1 MTVELI
7 SLQFFDSFLNVI
19 VLSND
24 VCFIRN
30 CFSLKILYI
39 DLVKIEAIRASLN
52 VQWC

>member
-24 VCFIRN
+24 VFYKELLFFENFVYRSSQN
-30 CFSLKILYI
+30 
-39 DLVKIEAIRASLN
+39 
-52 VQWC
+52 